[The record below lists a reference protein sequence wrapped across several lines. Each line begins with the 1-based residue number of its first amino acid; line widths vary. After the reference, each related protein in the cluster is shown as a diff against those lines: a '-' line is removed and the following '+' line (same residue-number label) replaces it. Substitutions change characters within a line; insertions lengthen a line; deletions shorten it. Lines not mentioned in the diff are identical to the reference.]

1 MSITGSCGTNRGFRN
16 VLLRKQREGNNTM
29 KLKRYFTGTLKYW
42 PILLILGIV
51 LYSIL
56 SERYIDKNFYKE
68 KLNTVIVDKENNLT
82 GGRSYDYVTR
92 SGIIIRVFR
101 PDCLE
106 IEVGDSIVKAENSWT
121 FSVYKKNSLTG
132 FDFYKVYRV
141 HRE

>member
-1 MSITGSCGTNRGFRN
+1 
-16 VLLRKQREGNNTM
+16 M

-42 PILLILGIV
+42 PILLILGID

-92 SGIIIRVFR
+92 SGITIRVFR

-106 IEVGDSIVKAENSWT
+106 IEIGDSIVKAENSWT